1 MSPDL
6 LDGRIKWLFLL
17 VFIMVVKRPGMAYKC
32 GFDSRYQLQIKKY
45 NNEGMMSI
53 CIFQNY

>member
-6 LDGRIKWLFLL
+6 LDGRIKRLFLL

-32 GFDSRYQLQIKKY
+32 GFDSRYQLQIKK
-45 NNEGMMSI
+45 I
-53 CIFQNY
+53 